1 MNIAYVFDENK
12 VQPVDKW
19 LYDTCF
25 LHFKA
30 YSVSFWCFIFAW
42 IVRVHVV
49 HSWKISLS
57 GHFKVILLDLHKE
70 KRRKKKRSH
79 FISSETILSKNTF
92 RLIDT
97 CLEVPWN
104 LNLFP
109 LMLRIMSRLTMNRKC
124 VCSDVCISVAFMY
137 QHTFSIASQFCC
149 RKNRQAP
156 FGWLNLRYYLI
167 AEHALYL
174 SISWL
179 IKGWWSLINL
189 NRMCDWRAINQY
201 SMWMHIRH
209 TMQCDLK
216 QKDIIQ

>member
-1 MNIAYVFDENK
+1 MFFALQSLFRFLLV
-12 VQPVDKW
+12 
-19 LYDTCF
+19 
-25 LHFKA
+25 LHFRLNCTSTCSSQLKNKLERSLQS
-30 YSVSFWCFIFAW
+30 YFA
-42 IVRVHVV
+42 R
-49 HSWKISLS
+49 SPQRE
-57 GHFKVILLDLHKE
+57 E
-70 KRRKKKRSH
+70 KKKKRSH